1 MERKLLITVGDD
13 PNSLYGAHFVSSF
26 FRNKGDMKLTLL
38 HIAPAFESMEVKEG
52 LRLHEMDQILSKI
65 YTKKGHEALEK
76 SKGIL
81 LSQDFPGHQIST
93 KLISKHYGMIRDV
106 LEESKQGHYHA
117 IALGRRG
124 YSIFEKALYPR
135 ISQEVMGLNIDFPF
149 WVCRRPQKGLKNVL
163 LCVDG
168 SDNSLRAARHV
179 GFMVGR
185 EEQHKI
191 TLFFVDDGSS
201 KDMEVAF
208 RKAKQELAN
217 FSIKD
222 ASVGTQ
228 IVEGNEVAKIIRK
241 ESSTGAYAVVSVGRH
256 GVGSES
262 TSDGRFMGTSG
273 LELIET
279 LERATLWVCN

>member
-1 MERKLLITVGDD
+1 MERRLLITVGDD

-65 YTKKGHEALEK
+65 YAKKGREALET
-76 SKGIL
+76 SKRIL
-81 LSQDFPGHQIST
+81 LNQDFSSHQISI
-93 KLISKHYGMIRDV
+93 KLICKHYGMIQDI
-106 LEESKQGHYHA
+106 LEEARQGDYHA

-135 ISQEVMGLNIDFPF
+135 LSQEVMDLNIDFPF
-149 WVCRRPQKGLKNVL
+149 WVCRRPQRGLKNVL

-168 SDNSLRAARHV
+168 SDCSMRAARHV

-201 KDMEVAF
+201 KDVEVTF
-208 RKAKQELAN
+208 GKVRQELAKY
-217 FSIKD
+217 SIKD
-222 ASVGTQ
+222 ASVGTL
-228 IVEGNEVAKIIRK
+228 IVEGPDAAKIIRK
-241 ESSTGAYAVVSVGRH
+241 ESSTGSYAVVSVGRY
-256 GVGSES
+256 GIGNESASEK
-262 TSDGRFMGTSG
+262 RFMGTRS

-279 LERATLWVCN
+279 LERAALWVCN

>member
-1 MERKLLITVGDD
+1 MERRLLIAVGDD

-52 LRLHEMDQILSKI
+52 LRLHEMDQILSRI
-65 YTKKGHEALEK
+65 YAKKGHEALEK

-81 LSQDFPGHQIST
+81 LSQDISSHQIST
-93 KLISKHYGMIRDV
+93 KLISRHYGMIGDI
-106 LEESKQGHYHA
+106 LEEAKKGGYHA
-117 IALGRRG
+117 IVLGRRG

-135 ISQEVMGLNIDFPF
+135 LSQEVMDLNIDIPF
-149 WVCRRPQKGLKNVL
+149 WVCRRPQRGLKNVL

-168 SDNSLRAARHV
+168 SDSSLRAARHV

-191 TLFFVDDGSS
+191 TLFLVEDGSS
-201 KDMEVAF
+201 KDGEVVF

-217 FSIKD
+217 YSIKD
-222 ASVGTQ
+222 ESVVMQ

-256 GVGSES
+256 GVGGES
-262 TSDGRFMGTSG
+262 TSDKRFMGTSS

-279 LERATLWVCN
+279 LERAALWVCN

>member
-1 MERKLLITVGDD
+1 MRYAAASRLHFPYWQDPRGANMERKLLITVGDD
-13 PNSLYGAHFVSSF
+13 PNSLYGVHFVSSF

-106 LEESKQGHYHA
+106 LEEAKQGHYHA

-191 TLFFVDDGSS
+191 TLFFCGRWKQQGHGSCVQ
-201 KDMEVAF
+201 KGEA
-208 RKAKQELAN
+208 
-217 FSIKD
+217 
-222 ASVGTQ
+222 GTRQ
-228 IVEGNEVAKIIRK
+228 LQHQGC
-241 ESSTGAYAVVSVGRH
+241 
-256 GVGSES
+256 
-262 TSDGRFMGTSG
+262 
-273 LELIET
+273 
-279 LERATLWVCN
+279 ERRDPDR